1 MAFNTAYDLS
11 ALMVPTKAAAVYA
24 AQENSLFMN
33 GFIIPNIVVPAGS
46 FSAQVPVFAKTVAVK
61 LSQPAADHDVD
72 DIAST
77 KVVAT
82 SNTITLDLFAAR
94 DTLRDLGG
102 VNPTELGRVLGNA
115 VAQKYD
121 DAVVVELL
129 TATNTVTATGI
140 LTLDPLWDAAA
151 TIRQAGEMGPLMAIV
166 SPAYAALLMKAI
178 GGAAFAGGDYQT
190 EALRNGFV
198 TKVAGISVFQSAH
211 MTALGVVFGADA
223 MRTASQ
229 GGLDMEMQRRAEAV
243 GTDIVA
249 SYAGAAGLIDQS
261 RIVELV

>member
-1 MAFNTAYDLS
+1 MFNTAWDLS

-46 FSAQVPVFAKTVAVK
+46 FSAQVPVFAKTSAEVLTQSLHNVNDIESVK
-61 LSQPAADHDVD
+61 VL
-72 DIAST
+72 
-77 KVVAT
+77 AT

-121 DAVVVELL
+121 EAVVVELL
-129 TATNTVTATGI
+129 TATTTQVTDATI
-140 LTLDPLWDAAA
+140 NPLWDAAA

>member
-46 FSAQVPVFAKTVAVK
+46 FSAQVPVFAKTSAQV
-61 LSQPAADHDVD
+61 LTQAAHAVD
-72 DIAST
+72 DITST
-77 KVVAT
+77 KVLAT
-82 SNTITLDLFAAR
+82 ANTITLDLFAAR

-115 VAQKYD
+115 VAQKFD
-121 DAVVVELL
+121 EAVVVELL
-129 TATNTVTATGI
+129 TATVTQATDATI
-140 LTLDPLWDAAA
+140 NPLWDAAA

-178 GGAAFAGGDYQT
+178 GGAAF
-190 EALRNGFV
+190 
-198 TKVAGISVFQSAH
+198 SVFQSAH

-249 SYAGAAGLIDQS
+249 SYAGAAGLIDDS

>member
-1 MAFNTAYDLS
+1 MTFNTAWDLS

-46 FSAQVPVFAKTVAVK
+46 FSAQVPVFAKTAAVK
-61 LSQPAADHDVD
+61 LTQADHAVD
-72 DIAST
+72 DIDST
-77 KVVAT
+77 KVLAT
-82 SNTITLDLFAAR
+82 NNTITLDLFAAR
-94 DTLRDLGG
+94 DTLRDIGG

-121 DAVVVELL
+121 ESVVVELL

-151 TIRQAGEMGPLMAIV
+151 TIRQAGEMGQLMAVV
-166 SPAYAALLMKAI
+166 SPAYAATLMKEIA
-178 GGAAFAGGDYQT
+178 GNAFAGGDYQT

-198 TKVAGISVFQSAH
+198 TKVAGISIFQSAH

-249 SYAGAAGLIDQS
+249 SYAGASGLIDQS

>member
-1 MAFNTAYDLS
+1 MTFNTSWDLS
-11 ALMVPTKAAAVYA
+11 ALMVPTKSAAVYA

-46 FSAQVPVFAKTVAVK
+46 FSAQVPVFAKTSAQV
-61 LSQPAADHDVD
+61 LTQAAHAVD
-72 DIAST
+72 DITST
-77 KVVAT
+77 KVLAT
-82 SNTITLDLFAAR
+82 NNTITLDLFAAR

-115 VAQKYD
+115 VAQKFD
-121 DAVVVELL
+121 EAVVVELL
-129 TATNTVTATGI
+129 TATVTQTTDATI
-140 LTLDPLWDAAA
+140 NPLWDAAA
-151 TIRQAGEMGPLMAIV
+151 TIRQAGEMGQLMAIV
-166 SPAYAALLMKAI
+166 SPAYAAVLMKAI

-249 SYAGAAGLIDQS
+249 SYAGAAGLIDNS

>member
-1 MAFNTAYDLS
+1 
-11 ALMVPTKAAAVYA
+11 MVPTKAAAVYA

-46 FSAQVPVFAKTVAVK
+46 FSAQVPVFAKTAAVV
-61 LSQPAADHDVD
+61 LSQAAHAVE
-72 DIAST
+72 DIAGT
-77 KVVAT
+77 KVLAT
-82 SNTITLDLFAAR
+82 NNTITLDLFAAR
-94 DTLRDLGG
+94 DTLRDIGG

-121 DAVVVELL
+121 ESVVVELL

-140 LTLDPLWDAAA
+140 ATIDPLWDAAA
-151 TIRQAGEMGPLMAIV
+151 DIRQAGEMGQLMAVV
-166 SPAYAALLMKAI
+166 SPAYAATLMKAI
-178 GGAAFAGGDYQT
+178 GGSAFAGGDYQT

-198 TKVAGISVFQSAH
+198 TKVAGISIFQSAH
-211 MTALGVVFGADA
+211 MTGLGVVFGADA